1 MKRGNPAGLAR
12 AKAALAAP
20 ALVLVALALAGCG
33 LAVGPAPSAGQL
45 LITREFGARVVHR
58 SGVLHAGAHETVL
71 AQLQRSYSVTGGGP
85 HTSVTAIGA
94 LAEAPLA
101 DGETLKWLYYVNG
114 VQVSRAPARRA
125 VHAGDHVWWDLHDAT
140 NSNDAA
146 AVVGAY
152 PEPFLNGTEGKR
164 LPVRVECASDSQA
177 ACRLVTARLRAAGV
191 PAAVAAIGSGG
202 APETLRVMV
211 GPWAYLEA
219 DIEASSIARG
229 PLESGVYVRIP
240 RGGGQL
246 ELLDQQGRTLR
257 TLGAGAGLVAATRS
271 AKEAPVWVITG
282 TDVNGVDLA
291 AHALDRAALSDHFA
305 VALEGTSVI
314 ALPLA
319 EPAAGG

>member
-1 MKRGNPAGLAR
+1 VKRGNPAGLAR

-202 APETLRVMV
+202 APETLRVMKRTSR
-211 GPWAYLEA
+211 PR
-219 DIEASSIARG
+219 ASRAGRWKAACTCASRAAAASWSCSTSRAARCARSAPARG
-229 PLESGVYVRIP
+229 SWPP
-240 RGGGQL
+240 R
-246 ELLDQQGRTLR
+246 
-257 TLGAGAGLVAATRS
+257 
-271 AKEAPVWVITG
+271 
-282 TDVNGVDLA
+282 
-291 AHALDRAALSDHFA
+291 DRPRKRRY
-305 VALEGTSVI
+305 G
-314 ALPLA
+314 
-319 EPAAGG
+319 